1 MEGERRGNRNIN
13 ALANGR
19 DWDFGLWLGRRSGSQ
34 RRGARLRVLVARL
47 ARLGFLCAARW
58 AVVAR
63 LGAGRA
69 GLGAAR
75 QGLAPSGV
83 FGVLGAAEREQSGV
97 DAG

>member
-1 MEGERRGNRNIN
+1 M
-13 ALANGR
+13 
-19 DWDFGLWLGRRSGSQ
+19 
-34 RRGARLRVLVARL
+34 